1 MNCVA
6 VAWAS
11 LTIVIYVYV
20 LMFEWG
26 IMANITSM
34 PLYLPVRGENIGN
47 MNWAALIV
55 GATFLF
61 SGVWWIFGARFRYLK
76 NVPINTEPVDKSSSS

>member
-1 MNCVA
+1 
-6 VAWAS
+6 
-11 LTIVIYVYV
+11 
-20 LMFEWG
+20 
-26 IMANITSM
+26 M
-34 PLYLPVRGENIGN
+34 PLYLPVTGENIGN

-76 NVPINTEPVDKSSSS
+76 DVSVDTEPVSVAGEQSSSS